1 MLEPDDAALLREY
14 TENGSETAFTTLVE
28 RYVNLVY
35 SIALR
40 RVGNPQ
46 AAEEITQAVFTL
58 LAKKAKSLGARTVLT
73 GWFYQTTQ
81 WLAANFLRDEYR
93 RQKREREAAME
104 SMLNKTGTETW
115 SQIAPL
121 LDDALAKLGE
131 RDRNAILLRF
141 FDNKDF
147 RGVGMALGTSEPAAK
162 MRVNRALDKLRRF
175 FVRRGIVL
183 SAAAIGGA
191 VSANS
196 VHAAPAG
203 LAKTIS
209 AMALTKSAV
218 ASTSTLTLVKGA
230 LKLMAWTKA
239 NTAVA
244 VGAGLLLATGT
255 TTITVK
261 AIQEYWIYSTVPDL
275 YFQVDAQQFQ
285 GLPKNLLVLRPTHF
299 TDGTRDFTTS
309 TQPKPGQYVARML
322 GRNASLEQLMAA
334 AFGCDLSRVVP
345 PVIKPNGN
353 FDYMVTVPSRQQE
366 RLQAAVK
373 RKLGY
378 TAHWENRE
386 TDVLLLE
393 TITPNPP
400 AFRLSTATIGNVMP
414 GRHKYQFIRM
424 QPASMLE
431 FLDDDFRKPVLDRT
445 GLTNFY
451 DFSIEVNWNGPDGPT
466 ERQLE
471 STLNNLGLKLKPA
484 TESIPM
490 LVVEKAI

>member
-46 AAEEITQAVFTL
+46 AAEEITQAVFTI
-58 LAKKAKSLGARTVLT
+58 LARKAKSLGARTVLT

-131 RDRNAILLRF
+131 RVRNAILLRF
-141 FDNKDF
+141 FENKDF
-147 RGVGMALGTSEPAAK
+147 RGVGMALGASEPAAK

-175 FVRRGIVL
+175 FLRRGIVL
-183 SAAAIGGA
+183 SAAAIAGA

-218 ASTSTLTLVKGA
+218 ASTSTLTLIKGA

-239 NTAVA
+239 NTAAA
-244 VGAGLLLATGT
+244 VGAGILLAAGT
-255 TTITVK
+255 TTVTVK
-261 AIQEYWIYSTVPDL
+261 AIQEYWIYSTVPDS
-275 YFQVDAQQFQ
+275 YFQVSYQQFQ
-285 GLPKNLLVLRPTHF
+285 DLPKNLLVLRPTHF
-299 TDGTRDFTTS
+299 TGGAWNFTTS
-309 TQPKPGQYVARML
+309 TQPRPGQYVTRML
-322 GRNASLEQLMAA
+322 GRNASLEQVMAA
-334 AFGCDLSRVVP
+334 AYGCDLSRVVP
-345 PVIKPNGN
+345 PVIKPGGN
-353 FDYMVTVPSRQQE
+353 YDYMVTVPSRQQE

-373 RKLGY
+373 KKLGY
-378 TAHWENRE
+378 TAHWEDRE
-386 TDVLLLE
+386 TDVLLLK

-400 AFRLSTATIGNVMP
+400 AFKLSTATIGNVMP

-424 QPASMLE
+424 QPGSLLD
-431 FLDDDFRKPVLDRT
+431 FLGADFKKPVLDRT

-451 DFSIEVNWNGPDGPT
+451 DFSVEANWNGPDGPNQQ
-466 ERQLE
+466 EAE
-471 STLNNLGLKLKPA
+471 SALNNLGLRLVPA

-490 LVVEKAI
+490 LVVDKAI